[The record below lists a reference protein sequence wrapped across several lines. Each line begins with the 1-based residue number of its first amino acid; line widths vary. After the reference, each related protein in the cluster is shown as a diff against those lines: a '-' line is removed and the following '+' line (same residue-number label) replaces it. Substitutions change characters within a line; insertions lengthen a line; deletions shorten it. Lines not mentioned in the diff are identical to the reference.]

1 MSGDIGT
8 SDISF
13 SNIVTAYNNIY
24 TPDLP
29 TTNISLSIFR
39 DKSFAN
45 GSSIPSTGAISIFS
59 NFRGKTW
66 GSSVSETK
74 LLASDGASGD
84 LFGSSVSISSDGLTA
99 IVGAWGDDD
108 NGSSSGSAYI
118 FKYANGEWTET
129 KLTADDGASDDNFG
143 RFLSIT
149 GDGLT
154 AIVGA
159 FQDDSN
165 KGSAYIFEY
174 ANGSWTQTKLLA
186 SDGASGDYFGSSVS
200 ISSDGLTAIVGAYF
214 DDSRKGSAYIFK
226 YANGSWTETKLLAS
240 DGAIYDYFGSS
251 VSISS
256 DGLTAIVGAY
266 SDVENGSRSGS
277 AYIFKYAN
285 GVWSQTEELL
295 ASDGATYD
303 NFGYSVSISSDGLTA
318 IVGAY
323 GDDDNGSSSGSAY
336 IFEYANGSW
345 TQTKLL
351 ASDGASSDNFGRSVS
366 ISGDGLTAIVGA
378 YGDDDN
384 GSSSGSAYIFKY
396 ANGSWT
402 ETTKLLASDGA
413 SGDNFGNSVSIS
425 SDGLTIIVGAYSDVE
440 NGSRSGSAYIYNY
453 L

>member
-13 SNIVTAYNNIY
+13 SNIVTAYNNVLD
-24 TPDLP
+24 TPLP
-29 TTNISLSIFR
+29 TTNISLSNFR
-39 DKSFAN
+39 DATFTD

-159 FQDDSN
+159 FKDDSN

-186 SDGASGDYFGSSVS
+186 SDGASG
-200 ISSDGLTAIVGAYF
+200 
-214 DDSRKGSAYIFK
+214 
-226 YANGSWTETKLLAS
+226 
-240 DGAIYDYFGSS
+240 DYFGSS

-303 NFGYSVSISSDGLTA
+303 NFGYSVSISSDGLT
-318 IVGAY
+318 
-323 GDDDNGSSSGSAY
+323 
-336 IFEYANGSW
+336 
-345 TQTKLL
+345 
-351 ASDGASSDNFGRSVS
+351 
-366 ISGDGLTAIVGA
+366 
-378 YGDDDN
+378 
-384 GSSSGSAYIFKY
+384 
-396 ANGSWT
+396 
-402 ETTKLLASDGA
+402 
-413 SGDNFGNSVSIS
+413 
-425 SDGLTIIVGAYSDVE
+425 IIVGAYSDVE

>member
-159 FQDDSN
+159 FKDDSN

-186 SDGASGDYFGSSVS
+186 SDGASG
-200 ISSDGLTAIVGAYF
+200 
-214 DDSRKGSAYIFK
+214 
-226 YANGSWTETKLLAS
+226 
-240 DGAIYDYFGSS
+240 DYFGSS